1 MKNVDFRRIKNLGL
15 TTAYVFAVI
24 ISIFQPQL
32 AAADALI
39 DYSGGTVAGEVED
52 TIALPGIT
60 VSGSD
65 PTIPLTLSINDGI
78 LRMTD
83 TTGITFDGSSTG
95 STISFSGS
103 VSDMNNALA
112 TLEYRTLVAST
123 KTLTATILAEGSVYF
138 PDNGHMYE
146 VVDNGSGIDWY
157 TAIGLAS
164 MRTFNGATGYL
175 ATVTTQA
182 ENDYLVGRLSGD
194 GWFGASDESAEG
206 DWRWIN
212 GPETGT
218 AFWTGLGDGAAVDG
232 LFSNWAGSEPNDA
245 GDGEDCAQFYS
256 DGSGWNDL
264 PCDYSSLQ
272 YYVVEYGAPGDLPT
286 APESISFDV
295 EVSTPTPADI
305 LIDSC
310 LDLIDVYNNGTDNR
324 YDNLSLTTDV
334 DCTGETLTPMF
345 SQSDVDFGVIG
356 FRGNFNGNNHT
367 LSGVSLNYPGDNG
380 IGLFSATN
388 NATFS
393 DLTISG
399 STNGNQCVGGLVGI
413 ATNTD
418 FTNVTTSVAVNAYEY
433 VGGLVGCN
441 LVDNSTGSSFTN
453 NTSSGEIFASYGNV
467 GGLIGEQTSHTEG
480 ALTISNNTVTAVIE
494 ADSWAAGG
502 IVGYMSIGD
511 ETTAT
516 IEDNSV
522 PAIDNPN
529 ASTIGGI
536 VGYAQVEEA
545 SELLI
550 QSNDILGQ
558 IAGVETVGGIVGSAY
573 NYTDFDESF
582 KIFNQVVNQN
592 VSSNDSDDV
601 GGIIGYAEDVW
612 LENVSVNASI
622 YSEDDEAGGLIGESN
637 NSTII
642 ESTSSGSVESSDSF
656 AGGLVGRNSE
666 TTIRRSYSTADVTGD
681 DRVGGLVGANGGYI
695 YDSYA
700 RGTVTAY
707 SNEAGGLA
715 GRCGREIYR
724 SYATGEVTAPTS
736 AGGLIGSSD
745 GCDVVDSFW
754 DTETSMQSTSD
765 GDETGKTTAEMKL
778 LANFT
783 DTATLGLSTTWDFAT
798 VWALYEDINDGY
810 PCLQWTDDCQE
821 TPETD
826 DTDGIAASVEDN
838 APNAGD
844 ANNDG
849 TVDSIQNNV
858 SSFVNPVTNKYTVVQ
873 TDAACSLAAVSAA
886 AETAKSVADS
896 GYNYPTGLVNFT
908 ANCGTPGYTT
918 TVRVIVFDVSP
929 SGLTLRKF
937 NPNTSA
943 YFSVSGATLS
953 SVTIG
958 GRSAT
963 VATYQI
969 VDGGV
974 LDTDGVVNGTI
985 VDPVGL
991 ASQAVGVPN
1000 TGFSR

>member
-1 MKNVDFRRIKNLGL
+1 MKIVDIRRVKYLGVAV
-15 TTAYVFAVI
+15 AYTFAI
-24 ISIFQPQL
+24 LLSILQPQL
-32 AAADALI
+32 ASADALL

-52 TIALPGIT
+52 IIELPGIT

-83 TTGITFDGSSTG
+83 TTGITFDGPSTG

-103 VSDMNNALA
+103 VADMNNALA
-112 TLEYRTLVAST
+112 TLEYRTLVASS

-138 PDNGHMYE
+138 PDNGHIYE
-146 VVDNGSGIDWY
+146 VVDNGSGVDWY
-157 TAIGLAS
+157 SAIGLAF
-164 MRTFNGATGYL
+164 MRTYNGADGYL

-194 GWFGASDESAEG
+194 GWFGASDETAEG
-206 DWRWIN
+206 DWRWVN

-218 AFWTGLGDGAAVDG
+218 AFWAGLGDGAAVGG
-232 LFSNWAGSEPNDA
+232 LFSNWAGGEPNDA

-264 PCDYSSLQ
+264 PCDYTSLQ

-286 APESISFDV
+286 PPESISFNV
-295 EVSTPTPADI
+295 NVSAPTANEIP
-305 LIDSC
+305 IDSC

-334 DCTGETLTPMF
+334 DCTGETLSPMF
-345 SQSDVDFGVIG
+345 SQTDVDFGVIG
-356 FRGNFNGNNHT
+356 FRGSFNGNNHT

-380 IGLFSATN
+380 IGLFSSTN

-393 DLTISG
+393 NLTISG
-399 STNGNQCVGGLVGI
+399 STSGNQCVGGLVGI

-418 FTNVTTSVAVNAYEY
+418 FTNVTTSVNINAYEY
-433 VGGLVGCN
+433 IGGLVGCN
-441 LVDNSTGSSFTN
+441 LVDNSSGSSFTN
-453 NTSSGEIFASYGNV
+453 NTSSGELYGSYGNV
-467 GGLIGEQTSHTEG
+467 GGLVGEQTSYNEG
-480 ALTISNNTVTAVIE
+480 PLAISNNTVTAVIE

-511 ETTAT
+511 ETTVV
-516 IEDNSV
+516 IEDNNV
-522 PAIDNPN
+522 AAIDNPN
-529 ASTIGGI
+529 ASAIGGI

-550 QSNDILGQ
+550 QSNGILGQ
-558 IAGVETVGGIVGSAY
+558 IVGVETVGGIVGSAY

-582 KIFNQVVNQN
+582 KIINQEVNQN

-601 GGIIGYAEDVW
+601 GGIVGYAEDVW

-622 YSEDDEAGGLIGESN
+622 YSEDDEAGGLIGESIS
-637 NSTII
+637 STII

-666 TTIRRSYSTADVTGD
+666 TTIRRSYSTANVTGD

-700 RGTVTAY
+700 RGNITAY
-707 SNEAGGLA
+707 SNQAGGLA

-724 SYATGEVTAPTS
+724 SYATGEVTAPSS
-736 AGGLIGSSD
+736 AGGLIGTDD

-754 DTETSMQSTSD
+754 DMESSMQSTSD
-765 GDETGKTTAEMKL
+765 GDETGKTTSEMNT
-778 LANFT
+778 LATFSS
-783 DTATLGLSTTWDFAT
+783 TATLGLTTAWDFDS
-798 VWALYEDINDGY
+798 VWALYEDMNDGY
-810 PCLQWTDDCQE
+810 PCLQWSDNCTETLPTDDA
-821 TPETD
+821 
-826 DTDGIAASVEDN
+826 DGIAASTEDN
-838 APNAGD
+838 APNGGD

-849 TVDSIQNNV
+849 TDDSIQNHV
-858 SSFVNPVTNKYTVVQ
+858 SSFVNPVTNKYTVVE
-873 TDAACSLAAVSAA
+873 TDSACSLAAVSAA
-886 AETAKSVADS
+886 SETAKPVADS
-896 GYNYPTGLVNFT
+896 GYNYATGLVNFT

-943 YFSVSGATLS
+943 YFSVTGAVLS
-953 SVTIG
+953 SITIG

-969 VDGGV
+969 VDGGN

-991 ASQAVGVPN
+991 ATLAVGVPN